1 MELRYKLLGCGEGV
15 ILSRQP
21 DVVSDELVVLFE
33 GAPDGATAIFENE
46 GGRAYYR
53 ELSNGSCKVPISNM
67 PGVTTVSVTTFE
79 GDGTRFLCESIVARL
94 LRGGEMLVA
103 PDDMNLPNV
112 VAELRIQNQI
122 LSESVEKLS
131 DLPEKVER
139 LLSRI
144 RELERKTQII
154 M

>member
-1 MELRYKLLGCGEGV
+1 MGMRYKLLKNGEGV

-21 DVVSDELVVLFE
+21 DVVMDELAILFE
-33 GAPDGATAIFENE
+33 DAPCGATAIFENE
-46 GGRAYYR
+46 AGESYYR
-53 ELSNGSCKVPISNM
+53 ELLDGTCTIPLL

-131 DLPEKVER
+131 DLPKKVER